1 MSGHQAGRSKQ
12 LSTGE
17 ENMTDAAKDHGEQKP
32 ENIEDLAPREDES
45 AELKGG
51 MSQENA
57 HTSGGRAGRS

>member
-1 MSGHQAGRSKQ
+1 
-12 LSTGE
+12 
-17 ENMTDAAKDHGEQKP
+17 MTDAAKDHGEQKP